1 MIARPSMSR
10 NEWKATEIGAFEVGN
25 VALGSRPGRPPR
37 GARLALV
44 PPLSLPV
51 AYGSQQGMLLG
62 LTLPLRALFLPRAGA
77 PLPRRWP
84 RRGRRAPRPAVLGL
98 EVARRADAALA
109 AFAAT
114 RKPGDVL
121 DAGLWRASRHPNHLG
136 EQLFW
141 VGFAGLALA
150 HRGAWDPCCLGF
162 LLNHV
167 PDTLATLPL
176 IDARMASDTKR
187 VRNFLKYEA
196 AVPLI
201 YPTPA
206 SIARAFRGAK
216 AD

>member
-1 MIARPSMSR
+1 M
-10 NEWKATEIGAFEVGN
+10 K
-25 VALGSRPGRPPR
+25 LGVSHS
-37 GARLALV
+37 V
-44 PPLSLPV
+44 PAQADLRAELGWLWYPLSLPV

-77 PLPRRWP
+77 PPAAAGL
-84 RRGRRAPRPAVLGL
+84 GAADAAAAALAVLGL

-121 DAGLWRASRHPNHLG
+121 DAGPWRASRHPNHLG